1 MKDIIVGTAGHID
14 HGKTTLLKTL
24 TGIDTDR
31 LEEEKRRGISIE
43 IGFAHMQLGDFRV
56 GFIDVPGHEKFVKNM
71 LAGIGGIDLVL
82 LVVAADESVMPQ
94 TIEHFQICKLLEIPR
109 GVIAITKRHLVE
121 EELLSL
127 VEAEIRE
134 LVEGSPL
141 EKAPIVA
148 MDSVSGEGVEL
159 LKETLL
165 EELGKSQQD
174 ITAARHSHQIF
185 RLPVDR
191 IFTIKGFGTVV
202 TGTPYAGVLK
212 KGDAVTVYPTLKTGK
227 VRGIEIFNREANLA
241 MAGQRTALNLSG
253 LETEELNR
261 GMVISGSNA
270 LASSSIFDAIVHLL
284 PTAPKGLKDRSAIR
298 FHHGSAELI
307 GRIHPLENDQF
318 LPGESMLVQF
328 RVQSPTVC
336 CPKDHFILRRYSP
349 MTTIG
354 GGVILDGTPKKH
366 RQKDLPDIL
375 PGLRKLWT
383 MLTEQDPGLD
393 RALVE
398 YFVKLHRFS
407 GASLSDLVARTGF
420 LEVYLL
426 DLLKGLDSIVLISQ
440 QPLLVVFRPDLE
452 EFKTKI
458 AQFLADFHSRNPLIV
473 GVPREELKE
482 RFFGKAA
489 NSYFTFVLNQMEN
502 ETRIQIKG
510 STVSLQGQ
518 QLVLSPE
525 QNQAKEH
532 MLQLIQRK
540 GLQPPT
546 LEELLKTVPY
556 DRSQVRDVYYFLLQQ
571 GELIR
576 VSENIVLSP
585 GQITLLQSQLKESFP
600 RGHTFTVPEFKELFG
615 ISRKYAI
622 PFLEFLDRK
631 RVTRRMGD
639 KRVVL

>member
-1 MKDIIVGTAGHID
+1 MKDVIVGTAGHID
-14 HGKTTLLKTL
+14 HGKTTLLKAL
-24 TGIDTDR
+24 TGMDTDR
-31 LEEEKRRGISIE
+31 LEEEKRRGISID
-43 IGFAHMQLGDFRV
+43 IGFAHMKLGDSRV

-71 LAGIGGIDLVL
+71 LAGIGGIHLAL

-109 GVIAITKRHLVE
+109 GIIVITKKHLVE

-127 VEAEIRE
+127 VEDEIRE
-134 LVEGSPL
+134 LVQGSPL
-141 EKAPIVA
+141 ENAPIVA
-148 MDSVSGEGVEL
+148 VDSVSGEGVEL

-165 EELGKSQQD
+165 EEIEKSQQTIID
-174 ITAARHSHQIF
+174 SQRSHQIF

-191 IFTIKGFGTVV
+191 VFTIRGFGTVV

-227 VRGIEIFNREANLA
+227 VRGIEIFNQSADLA

-253 LETEELNR
+253 LETEDLNR
-261 GMVISGSNA
+261 GMLISRSNT
-270 LASSSIFDAIVHLL
+270 LASSSMLDAIVHLL
-284 PTAPKGLKDRSAIR
+284 PTAPKALKDHSAIR

-307 GRIHPLENDQF
+307 GRIHPLENDEL

-328 RVQSPTVC
+328 RLQSPTVC

-354 GGVILDGTPKKH
+354 GGVILDSAPQKH
-366 RQKDLPDIL
+366 REKDLPDIL
-375 PGLRKLWT
+375 PELRKLWS
-383 MLTEQDPGLD
+383 MLKEKDPHLD

-407 GASLSDLVARTGF
+407 GVSLSKLASRTGF
-420 LEVYLL
+420 LENYLL
-426 DLLKGLDSIVLISQ
+426 DLLKGLDSVVLISQ
-440 QPLLVVFRPDLE
+440 EPLRAVFQPALE
-452 EFKTKI
+452 EFK
-458 AQFLADFHSRNPLIV
+458 AQIVGFLADFHSSNPLIV

-482 RFFGKAA
+482 RFFGKSG
-489 NSYFTFVLNQMEN
+489 NSYFAFVLNQMEN
-502 ETRIQIKG
+502 EKKIQIKG

-518 QLVLSPE
+518 QLVLNPE
-525 QNQAKEH
+525 QDQAKKDI
-532 MLQLIQRK
+532 LQLIKRR

-546 LEELLKTVPY
+546 LEELMETLPY
-556 DRSQVRDVYYFLLQQ
+556 DHSQVRDVYYFLLQQ

-585 GQITLLQSQLKESFP
+585 GQITFLQSQLKESFP
-600 RGHTFTVPEFKELFG
+600 SGRTFTVPEFKNLFG

-631 RVTRRMGD
+631 RITRRIGD
-639 KRVVL
+639 KRMVL

>member
-14 HGKTTLLKTL
+14 HGKTTLLKAL

-31 LEEEKRRGISIE
+31 LKEEQRRGISID
-43 IGFAHMQLGDFRV
+43 IGFAHMQLGDSRV

-109 GVIAITKRHLVE
+109 GVIAMTKRHLVE
-121 EELLSL
+121 EDLLSV
-127 VEAEIRE
+127 VEAEVRE

-141 EKAPIVA
+141 EEAPIVA
-148 MDSVSGEGVEL
+148 VDSLSGEGVEL

-165 EELGKSQQD
+165 EEIGKSQQD
-174 ITAARHSHQIF
+174 ITSARRSHQIF

-202 TGTPYAGVLK
+202 TGTPYSGVLS
-212 KGDAVTVYPTLKTGK
+212 KGDAVTVYPTLKSGK
-227 VRGIEIFNREANLA
+227 VRGIEIFNQKADQA

-253 LETEELNR
+253 LETEDLKR
-261 GMVISGSNA
+261 GMLISGSNA
-270 LASSSIFDAIVHLL
+270 LASSSMLDAIVHLL

-298 FHHGSAELI
+298 LHHGSAELI
-307 GRIHPLENDQF
+307 GRIHPLEGNPL
-318 LPGESMLVQF
+318 LPGESTLVQF
-328 RVQSPTVC
+328 RLQSPTVC

-349 MTTIG
+349 MATIG
-354 GGVILDGTPKKH
+354 GGVILDSTPPKH
-366 RQKDLPDIL
+366 RKKDLPEIL
-375 PGLRKLWT
+375 PELKKLWS
-383 MLTEQDPGLD
+383 MLTEQDPHLD
-393 RALVE
+393 SALVE

-407 GASLSDLVARTGF
+407 GISLSDLVARTGF
-420 LEVYLL
+420 LEDYLL
-426 DLLKGLDSIVLISQ
+426 DLLKGLDSVVLISQ
-440 QPLLVVFRPDLE
+440 EPLLAVFRPDLE
-452 EFKTKI
+452 ELKTKI
-458 AQFLADFHSRNPLIV
+458 ARFLADFHSRNPLVV

-482 RFFGKAA
+482 RFFGRASH
-489 NSYFTFVLNQMEN
+489 SYFAFVLKRMEK
-502 ETRIQIKG
+502 EKEIQIQG
-510 STVSLQGQ
+510 STVSLLGQ
-518 QLVLSPE
+518 QLVLSTE
-525 QNQAKEH
+525 QDQAKEH
-532 MLQLIQRK
+532 ILGLIQKK

-546 LEELLKTVPY
+546 LEELLETLPY

-571 GELIR
+571 GELVR
-576 VSENIVLSP
+576 VSESIVLPP
-585 GQITLLQSQLKESFP
+585 GRITSLQSQLKETFP
-600 RGHTFTVPEFKELFG
+600 SGRTFTVPEFKNLFG

-631 RVTRRMGD
+631 RITRRIGD

>member
-14 HGKTTLLKTL
+14 HGKTTLLKAL

-31 LEEEKRRGISIE
+31 LKEEKRRGISID
-43 IGFAHMQLGDFRV
+43 IGFAHMQLGSSRV

-94 TIEHFQICKLLEIPR
+94 TIEHFQICRLLEIPR
-109 GVIAITKRHLVE
+109 GVIAITKKHLVE
-121 EELLSL
+121 EELLSV
-127 VEAEIRE
+127 VEAEVRE

-141 EKAPIVA
+141 EEAPIVA
-148 MDSVSGEGVEL
+148 VDSVSGEGVEL

-165 EELGKSQQD
+165 EEIGKSQQD
-174 ITAARHSHQIF
+174 IASARRSRQIF

-191 IFTIKGFGTVV
+191 VFTIKGFGTVV
-202 TGTPYAGVLK
+202 TGTPYSGVLK
-212 KGDAVTVYPTLKTGK
+212 KGDTVTVYPTLKAGK
-227 VRGIEIFNREANLA
+227 VRGVEIFNQDAEQA

-253 LETEELNR
+253 LETEDLKR
-261 GMVISGSNA
+261 GMVISGSTA
-270 LASSSIFDAIVHLL
+270 LASSSMLDAIVHLL

-298 FHHGSAELI
+298 LHHGSAELI
-307 GRIHPLENDQF
+307 GRIHPLESNE
-318 LPGESMLVQF
+318 LRPGESMLVQF
-328 RVQSPTVC
+328 RLQSPTVC

-354 GGVILDGTPKKH
+354 GGLIVDSAPQKH
-366 RQKDLPDIL
+366 REKDLPHIL
-375 PGLRKLWT
+375 PELKKLWA
-383 MLTEQDPGLD
+383 MLKEQDPHLD
-393 RALVE
+393 GALVE

-407 GASLSDLVARTGF
+407 GVSLSNLVARTGF
-420 LEVYLL
+420 LEDYLL
-426 DLLKGLDSIVLISQ
+426 DLLKGLDSVVLISQ
-440 QPLLVVFRPDLE
+440 EPLLAVFRPDLE
-452 EFKTKI
+452 EFETKI
-458 AQFLADFHSRNPLIV
+458 AQFLADFHSRNPLVV

-489 NSYFTFVLNQMEN
+489 HSYFAFVLKRMEN
-502 ETRIQIKG
+502 EKKIQIKG

-518 QLVLSPE
+518 QLVLNPE
-525 QNQAKEH
+525 QDEAKEH
-532 MLQLIQRK
+532 ILSLIQKK
-540 GLQPPT
+540 GLQPPS
-546 LEELLKTVPY
+546 LEELLKTLPY

-585 GQITLLQSQLKESFP
+585 GRITSLQSQLKESFP
-600 RGHTFTVPEFKELFG
+600 SGRTFTVPEFKDLFG

-622 PFLEFLDRK
+622 PFLEFLDRE
-631 RVTRRMGD
+631 RITRRIGD
-639 KRVVL
+639 KRIVL

>member
-31 LEEEKRRGISIE
+31 LEEEKRRGISID
-43 IGFAHMQLGDFRV
+43 IGFAHMQLGDYRV

-109 GVIAITKRHLVE
+109 GVIAITKKHLVE

-141 EKAPIVA
+141 ENAPIVA

-165 EELGKSQQD
+165 KEIGKSQQD
-174 ITAARHSHQIF
+174 ITAARRSHQIF

-212 KGDAVTVYPTLKTGK
+212 KGNAVTVYPTLKTGK
-227 VRGIEIFNREANLA
+227 VRGIEIFNQEDDLA

-253 LETEELNR
+253 LEREDLNR
-261 GMVISGSNA
+261 GMVISESNA
-270 LASSSIFDAIVHLL
+270 LASSSMFDAIVHLL

-307 GRIHPLENDQF
+307 GRIHPLENDQL

-375 PGLRKLWT
+375 PGLRKLWS

-393 RALVE
+393 SAFVE

-407 GASLSDLVARTGF
+407 GVSLSDLVARTGF
-420 LEVYLL
+420 LETYLL
-426 DLLKGLDSIVLISQ
+426 DLLKGLESIVLISQ
-440 QPLLVVFRPDLE
+440 QPLLAVFRPDLE
-452 EFKTKI
+452 EFKTNI
-458 AQFLADFHSRNPLIV
+458 SQFLADFHSRNPLIV

-482 RFFGKAA
+482 RFFRKSA
-489 NSYFTFVLNQMEN
+489 NSYFTFVLSQMES
-502 ETRIQIKG
+502 EKKIQIKG

-525 QNQAKEH
+525 QDQAKEH
-532 MLQLIQRK
+532 LLQLIQRK

-546 LEELLKTVPY
+546 LEELLKAVPY

-585 GQITLLQSQLKESFP
+585 GQITFLQTQLKESFP

-631 RVTRRMGD
+631 RITRRMGD